1 MKCKMWIV
9 LKILIVKIPEVSFT
23 YCYAPSERIPGG
35 WGMILPG
42 INSPGVQMYRRRKKE
57 RKDPVKNVNT
67 GRQESKGEKWA
78 LSLSP

>member
-1 MKCKMWIV
+1 M
-9 LKILIVKIPEVSFT
+9 KIPEVSFT

-57 RKDPVKNVNT
+57 KRSCKE
-67 GRQESKGEKWA
+67 R
-78 LSLSP
+78 